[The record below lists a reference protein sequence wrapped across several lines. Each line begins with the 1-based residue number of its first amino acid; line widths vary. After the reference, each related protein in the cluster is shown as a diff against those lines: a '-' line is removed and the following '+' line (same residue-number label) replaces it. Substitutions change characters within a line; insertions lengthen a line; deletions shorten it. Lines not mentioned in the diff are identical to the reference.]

1 MAEESRSRSIPGD
14 PAAVWAVLAD
24 FGSLSRWADG
34 VDHSCL
40 LNGDHH
46 SEQVGLTRRI
56 QSGRD
61 TFVETITAF
70 DPPRML
76 AYDIAGVPRAF
87 SVANRWNI
95 EPSADGTTTVTVTTA
110 IQMADVLWRP
120 LGEQVITRLMAKRSQ
135 ALLSSLA
142 KALGGNS

>member
-1 MAEESRSRSIPGD
+1 MAEVSRSHPIPGE

-46 SEQVGLTRRI
+46 LESVGLTRRV

-70 DPPRML
+70 DPPRTL

-87 SVANRWNI
+87 SVANRWNL
-95 EPSADGTTTVTVTTA
+95 EPRADGTTTVTLTSVIQTA
-110 IQMADVLWRP
+110 SALWRP
-120 LGEQVITRLMAKRSQ
+120 LGEQVFTRLMAKRSE

-142 KALGGNS
+142 KALGGSS

>member
-1 MAEESRSRSIPGD
+1 MAEVSRSRPIAGD

-40 LNGDHH
+40 LNGEHH
-46 SEQVGLTRRI
+46 RKPVGLTRRI

-70 DPPRML
+70 DPPREL
-76 AYDIAGVPRAF
+76 AYDIAGVPRGF
-87 SVANRWNI
+87 SVTNRWNLD
-95 EPSADGTTTVTVTTA
+95 PRTDGTTTVTVTTV
-110 IQMADVLWRP
+110 IRMASALWRP
-120 LGEQVITRLMAKRSQ
+120 LGEPVFTRLMAKRSE